1 MPPDSIHTIYTIY
14 YIYMPDACIYCMS
27 AGAGDWK
34 FLELWDDGH
43 NFLENEMIRS
53 LSIRNLLGMTTMV
66 RLSA

>member
-1 MPPDSIHTIYTIY
+1 
-14 YIYMPDACIYCMS
+14 MS

-66 RLSA
+66 RLSS